1 MLWGEGEELV
11 TLECAEHLAGVMI
24 DRFGKDVSFFKS
36 PFGFKLSV
44 RVMPSPNFYGW
55 ALGFG
60 KDVKILSPVWVRD
73 ELLML
78 LEDVKRAYG
87 VEK

>member
-1 MLWGEGEELV
+1 MYGGREELV

-24 DRFGKDVSFFKS
+24 DRFGKDVSFFKT
-36 PFGFKLSV
+36 PFGFRLSV
-44 RVMPSPNFYGW
+44 RVMLSPNFYGW
-55 ALGFG
+55 VMGFG
-60 KDVKILSPVWVRD
+60 KDVKILTPSSVRE

-78 LEDVKRAYG
+78 VDEVKLSYG